1 MRGGWGVSGRL
12 GGVSLIFPANAPSPN
27 PARLIFATF
36 VLSESLAQA
45 IP

>member
-1 MRGGWGVSGRL
+1 MRGGWGQRGRL
-12 GGVSLIFPANAPSPN
+12 GGVSLTFLAIAPSPN
-27 PARLIFATF
+27 PARLIFAMF